1 MSRAA
6 LAVVLALAI
15 VGGVAWWTTRA
26 PEPAPPRR
34 TSADPPR
41 IAVAPTVPPPTTA
54 PAPREPAAIEL
65 PAPPFDEWRDAEAAA
80 RQPARTRLTM
90 VSSRKRDVLEDDDAW
105 LARRGLAISELADPV
120 ARALVPPTIEQQP
133 LETLIRTPAGL
144 LAIYGGRFLRVAEG
158 GGTLTLDLQ
167 AWLHGPSDRK
177 NYMRDV
183 FSDADYADLIAQ
195 KVGWAAQAGTTL
207 YFDNHHDTYAA
218 DSGNHTAY
226 VSAFDVERRALLWR
240 TRPLVAKA
248 RNFVVLGDVVVT
260 GYGMTREPD
269 FVHVIDAGTGRVLQS
284 LPVPSAPALLATKD
298 DRVWVACYDAA
309 VELRVTR

>member
-6 LAVVLALAI
+6 RAVVFVLAT
-15 VGGVAWWTTRA
+15 VGAVAWWTMRAHSPSSPPTR
-26 PEPAPPRR
+26 
-34 TSADPPR
+34 SDPPR

-54 PAPREPAAIEL
+54 PAPREPAVVAL
-65 PAPPFDEWRDAEAAA
+65 PAPPFDEWREAEVAD
-80 RQPARTRLTM
+80 RPPARTRLTIA
-90 VSSRKRDVLEDDDAW
+90 SSQKRDVLEDDEAW
-105 LARRGLAISELADPV
+105 LARHGLVISELADPV
-120 ARALVPPTIEQQP
+120 ARALVPPTIDEQP
-133 LETLIRTPAGL
+133 LETLIRAPAGL

-158 GGTLTLDLQ
+158 GETLTLDLQ
-167 AWLHGPSDRK
+167 AWLHGPSDRP

-195 KVGWAAQAGTTL
+195 KVGWAARVGAVL
-207 YFDNHHDTYAA
+207 YFDNHHDTYAK

-226 VSAFDVERRALLWR
+226 VSAFDVERRTLVWR

-248 RNFVVLGDVVVT
+248 RNFLVLGDVIVT

-269 FVHVIDAGTGRVLQS
+269 FVHVIDAGTGRILQS
-284 LPVPSAPALLATKD
+284 LPVPSAPALLATKG
-298 DRVWVACYDAA
+298 DRVWVACYDAE